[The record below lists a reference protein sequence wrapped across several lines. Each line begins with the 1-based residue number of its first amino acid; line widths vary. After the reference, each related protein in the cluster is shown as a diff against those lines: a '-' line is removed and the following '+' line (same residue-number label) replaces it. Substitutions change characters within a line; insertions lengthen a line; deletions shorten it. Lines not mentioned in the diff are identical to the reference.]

1 MILPIDDG
9 ESDDERPTIRP
20 APWRDQTSSA
30 AISRLRAFAVLL
42 AGDRQRADDLVR
54 ETIVQTFTA
63 VKRPHDGISL
73 LVRMFTALRRL
84 HYGALRQS
92 MDVAARQ
99 PEAAVNQG
107 RRHWVRRTPTHFPSA
122 SRRAA

>member
-1 MILPIDDG
+1 MTTTATYKTGALAR
-9 ESDDERPTIRP
+9 SDVI
-20 APWRDQTSSA
+20 SC
-30 AISRLRAFAVLL
+30 ISRLRAFAVLL

-92 MDVAARQ
+92 MDVARRGSRSCRQ
-99 PEAAVNQG
+99 PRATALG
-107 RRHWVRRTPTHFPSA
+107 PTNSYAFSVGFA
-122 SRRAA
+122 TSSVKR